1 MGTPP
6 RRRRSLREQCKE
18 YSCRASVFVPMPT
31 ARRLSENNNMEH
43 TDATKP
49 LKRSEADEPPSTTKR
64 RRRDELSP
72 SAAPTADAEATATDH
87 LPPTSPSA
95 ADAAAAALF
104 EDLPAPAA
112 DPASADPCP
121 RTLAFARSELEARG
135 ESHGLAH
142 AKRVR
147 ALALA
152 IYAELGGD
160 DARVVEVAALLHD
173 VCDHKYVD
181 PATDAGRACI
191 ERRDRFLAEALSEA
205 DAAAVLQIVGA
216 VSYSREAKAL
226 KKGEEPA
233 WAALPESIRVLRHCV
248 SDADKIDAIGV
259 RGLERCAAY
268 ARERGVRGS
277 LNVAREVAEHCDEK
291 LLRLRDE
298 YVRTAPGKRRAAPGH
313 EWLAAWRERARG
325 VVGF

>member
-1 MGTPP
+1 
-6 RRRRSLREQCKE
+6 
-18 YSCRASVFVPMPT
+18 MPT
-31 ARRLSENNNMEH
+31 ARGLSENKNMDGS
-43 TDATKP
+43 DATKP

-64 RRRDELSP
+64 RRRDDLS
-72 SAAPTADAEATATDH
+72 
-87 LPPTSPSA
+87 PTSPSA
-95 ADAAAAALF
+95 SDAAAAALF
-104 EDLPAPAA
+104 EGLPSPAA

-121 RTLAFARSELEARG
+121 RTLAFARAELEARG

-152 IYAELGGD
+152 IYAEVGGG

-181 PATDAGRACI
+181 PVTDAGRACI
-191 ERRDRFLAEALSEA
+191 ERRDRFLAETLSA
-205 DAAAVLQIVGA
+205 SHAAAVVQIMGA
-216 VSYSREAKAL
+216 VSYSREARAL
-226 KKGEEPA
+226 ARGEAPA
-233 WAALPESIRVLRHCV
+233 WASLPESIRVLRHCV

-313 EWLAAWRERARG
+313 EWLAEWREKARG

>member
-1 MGTPP
+1 
-6 RRRRSLREQCKE
+6 
-18 YSCRASVFVPMPT
+18 MPT
-31 ARRLSENNNMEH
+31 ARGLSENKNMEDS

-64 RRRDELSP
+64 RRRDDLS
-72 SAAPTADAEATATDH
+72 
-87 LPPTSPSA
+87 PTSPSA
-95 ADAAAAALF
+95 SDAAAAALF
-104 EDLPAPAA
+104 EGLPSPAA
-112 DPASADPCP
+112 DPASADPCA
-121 RTLAFARSELEARG
+121 RTLAFARAELEARG

-152 IYAELGGD
+152 IYAEVGGD
-160 DARVVEVAALLHD
+160 DARVVEVSALLHD

-191 ERRDRFLAEALSEA
+191 ERRDRFLAETLSA
-205 DAAAVLQIVGA
+205 SDAAAVVQIMGA
-216 VSYSREAKAL
+216 VSYSREARAL
-226 KKGEEPA
+226 ARGEAPA
-233 WAALPESIRVLRHCV
+233 WASLPESIRVLRHCV

-277 LNVAREVAEHCDEK
+277 LHVAREVAEHCDEK

>member
-1 MGTPP
+1 MVSFSLSA
-6 RRRRSLREQCKE
+6 RHNLRSEQHC
-18 YSCRASVFVPMPT
+18 PLMPT
-31 ARRLSENNNMEH
+31 TRRALSENETM
-43 TDATKP
+43 DASQP
-49 LKRSEADEPPSTTKR
+49 LKRSS
-64 RRRDELSP
+64 
-72 SAAPTADAEATATDH
+72 
-87 LPPTSPSA
+87 
-95 ADAAAAALF
+95 DAAAAALF
-104 EDLPAPAA
+104 EGLPSPAA

-191 ERRDRFLAEALSEA
+191 ERRDRFLAETLSEA

-226 KKGEEPA
+226 ARGEEPA

-313 EWLAAWRERARG
+313 EWLAAWRERARE

>member
-1 MGTPP
+1 
-6 RRRRSLREQCKE
+6 
-18 YSCRASVFVPMPT
+18 MPT
-31 ARRLSENNNMEH
+31 TRRALSENEDM
-43 TDATKP
+43 DASQP
-49 LKRSEADEPPSTTKR
+49 LKRSQ
-64 RRRDELSP
+64 
-72 SAAPTADAEATATDH
+72 SA
-87 LPPTSPSA
+87 
-95 ADAAAAALF
+95 AAAAALF
-104 EDLPAPAA
+104 EDLPSPAA

-298 YVRTAPGKRRAAPGH
+298 YVRTLVDFIEILPPSIVIERITGEAPSDFFVGPTWALDKSAVRNAVDREFEQRDSWQGKWYRKRS
-313 EWLAAWRERARG
+313 
-325 VVGF
+325 

>member
-1 MGTPP
+1 
-6 RRRRSLREQCKE
+6 
-18 YSCRASVFVPMPT
+18 MPT
-31 ARRLSENNNMEH
+31 TRRALSENEDM
-43 TDATKP
+43 DASQP
-49 LKRSEADEPPSTTKR
+49 LKRSS
-64 RRRDELSP
+64 
-72 SAAPTADAEATATDH
+72 
-87 LPPTSPSA
+87 
-95 ADAAAAALF
+95 DAAAAALF
-104 EDLPAPAA
+104 EGLPSPAA

-121 RTLAFARSELEARG
+121 RTLAFARAELEARG

-142 AKRVR
+142 AIRVR

-152 IYAELGGD
+152 IYAELSSE
-160 DARVVEVAALLHD
+160 DAHIVEIAALLHD

-181 PATDAGRACI
+181 PATAAGRACI
-191 ERRDRFLAEALSEA
+191 ERRDRFLAETLSEA

-226 KKGEEPA
+226 KKGEAPA
-233 WAALPESIRVLRHCV
+233 WAALPETIQVLRHCV

>member
-1 MGTPP
+1 
-6 RRRRSLREQCKE
+6 
-18 YSCRASVFVPMPT
+18 MPT
-31 ARRLSENNNMEH
+31 ARGLSENKNMEDN

-49 LKRSEADEPPSTTKR
+49 LKRSDADEPPSTTKR
-64 RRRDELSP
+64 RRRDDLS
-72 SAAPTADAEATATDH
+72 
-87 LPPTSPSA
+87 PTSPSA
-95 ADAAAAALF
+95 SDAAAAALF
-104 EDLPAPAA
+104 EGLPSPAA
-112 DPASADPCP
+112 DPAAADPCP
-121 RTLAFARSELEARG
+121 RTLAFARAELEARG

-152 IYAELGGD
+152 IYAEVGGD

-191 ERRDRFLAEALSEA
+191 ERRDRFLAETLSA
-205 DAAAVLQIVGA
+205 SDAAAVVQIMGA
-216 VSYSREAKAL
+216 VSYSREARAL
-226 KKGEEPA
+226 ARGEAPA
-233 WAALPESIRVLRHCV
+233 WASLPESIRVLRHCV

>member
-1 MGTPP
+1 
-6 RRRRSLREQCKE
+6 
-18 YSCRASVFVPMPT
+18 MPT
-31 ARRLSENNNMEH
+31 TRGLSENKNMEDN
-43 TDATKP
+43 TDATNP
-49 LKRSEADEPPSTTKR
+49 LKRPEADEPPSTTKR

-72 SAAPTADAEATATDH
+72 S
-87 LPPTSPSA
+87 SPSA
-95 ADAAAAALF
+95 SDAAAAALF
-104 EDLPAPAA
+104 EGLPSPAA
-112 DPASADPCP
+112 DPASADPCA
-121 RTLAFARSELEARG
+121 RTLAFARAELEARG

-152 IYAELGGD
+152 IYAEVGGG

-191 ERRDRFLAEALSEA
+191 ERRDRFLAETLSA
-205 DAAAVLQIVGA
+205 SDAAAVVQIMGA
-216 VSYSREAKAL
+216 VSYSREARAL
-226 KKGEEPA
+226 ARGEAPA
-233 WAALPESIRVLRHCV
+233 WASLPESIRVLRHCV

-313 EWLAAWRERARG
+313 EWLAAWREKARG

>member
-1 MGTPP
+1 
-6 RRRRSLREQCKE
+6 
-18 YSCRASVFVPMPT
+18 MPT
-31 ARRLSENNNMEH
+31 ARGLSENKNMDGS
-43 TDATKP
+43 DATKP

-64 RRRDELSP
+64 RRRDDLS
-72 SAAPTADAEATATDH
+72 
-87 LPPTSPSA
+87 PTSPSA
-95 ADAAAAALF
+95 SDAAAAALF
-104 EDLPAPAA
+104 EGLPSPAA
-112 DPASADPCP
+112 DPAAADPCP
-121 RTLAFARSELEARG
+121 RTLAFARAELEARG

-152 IYAELGGD
+152 IYAEVGGG

-181 PATDAGRACI
+181 PVTDAGRACI
-191 ERRDRFLAEALSEA
+191 ERRDRFLAETLSA
-205 DAAAVLQIVGA
+205 SHAAAVVQIMGA
-216 VSYSREAKAL
+216 VSYSREARAL
-226 KKGEEPA
+226 ARGEAPA
-233 WAALPESIRVLRHCV
+233 WASLPESIRVLRHCV

-298 YVRTAPGKRRAAPGH
+298 YVRTAPGKRRAEPGH
-313 EWLAAWRERARG
+313 EWLAAWRERARE

>member
-1 MGTPP
+1 
-6 RRRRSLREQCKE
+6 
-18 YSCRASVFVPMPT
+18 MPT
-31 ARRLSENNNMEH
+31 TRGLSENKNMEDN

-49 LKRSEADEPPSTTKR
+49 LKRSDADEPPSTTKR
-64 RRRDELSP
+64 RRRD
-72 SAAPTADAEATATDH
+72 AAETETTTATDQ
-87 LPPTSPSA
+87 TSPSA
-95 ADAAAAALF
+95 SDAAAAALF
-104 EDLPAPAA
+104 EGLPSPAA

-121 RTLAFARSELEARG
+121 RTLAFARAELEARG

-142 AKRVR
+142 AIRVR

-152 IYAELGGD
+152 IYAELSSE
-160 DARVVEVAALLHD
+160 DAHIVEIAALLHD

-181 PATDAGRACI
+181 PATAAGRACI
-191 ERRDRFLAEALSEA
+191 ERRDRFLAETLSA
-205 DAAAVLQIVGA
+205 SDAAAVVQIMGA
-216 VSYSREAKAL
+216 VSYSREARAL
-226 KKGEEPA
+226 ARGEEPA
-233 WAALPESIRVLRHCV
+233 WAALPENMQVLRHCV

-277 LNVAREVAEHCDEK
+277 LHVAREVAEHCDEK

-313 EWLAAWRERARG
+313 EWLAAWRKRARA

>member
-1 MGTPP
+1 MKAVS
-6 RRRRSLREQCKE
+6 SLRPLGEAVSRTHCT
-18 YSCRASVFVPMPT
+18 ASVIAPMPT
-31 ARRLSENNNMEH
+31 TRALGENKNMEH

-49 LKRSEADEPPSTTKR
+49 LKRPEADEPPSTTKR
-64 RRRDELSP
+64 RRRDELS
-72 SAAPTADAEATATDH
+72 
-87 LPPTSPSA
+87 SPSA

-104 EDLPAPAA
+104 EGLPSPAA
-112 DPASADPCP
+112 DPASADPCA
-121 RTLAFARSELEARG
+121 RTLAFARAELEARG

-152 IYAELGGD
+152 IYAEISSE
-160 DARVVEVAALLHD
+160 DARDVEVAALLHD

-191 ERRDRFLAEALSEA
+191 ERRDCFLAETLSA
-205 DAAAVLQIVGA
+205 SHAAAVVQIMGA

-226 KKGEEPA
+226 ARGEAPA
-233 WAALPESIRVLRHCV
+233 WAALPENIQVLRHCV

-313 EWLAAWRERARG
+313 EWLAAWRERARE

>member
-1 MGTPP
+1 
-6 RRRRSLREQCKE
+6 
-18 YSCRASVFVPMPT
+18 MPT
-31 ARRLSENNNMEH
+31 ARWLSENKNMEH

-49 LKRSEADEPPSTTKR
+49 LKRSDADEPPSTTKR
-64 RRRDELSP
+64 RRRD
-72 SAAPTADAEATATDH
+72 AAEAETATATDQ
-87 LPPTSPSA
+87 TSPSA
-95 ADAAAAALF
+95 SDAAAAALF
-104 EDLPAPAA
+104 EGLPSPAA
-112 DPASADPCP
+112 DPASADPCA
-121 RTLAFARSELEARG
+121 RTLAFARAELEARG

-142 AKRVR
+142 ALRVR

-152 IYAELGGD
+152 IYAELSSE
-160 DARVVEVAALLHD
+160 DAHIVEVAALLHD

-191 ERRDRFLAEALSEA
+191 ERRDRFLAETLSEPA
-205 DAAAVLQIVGA
+205 AAAVVQIVGA
-216 VSYSREAKAL
+216 VSYSREARAL
-226 KKGEEPA
+226 ARGEAPA
-233 WAALPESIRVLRHCV
+233 WSALPEHIQVLRHCV

-259 RGLERCAAY
+259 RGLGRCAAY

-313 EWLAAWRERARG
+313 EWLAAWREKARG

>member
-1 MGTPP
+1 
-6 RRRRSLREQCKE
+6 
-18 YSCRASVFVPMPT
+18 MPT
-31 ARRLSENNNMEH
+31 RALSENKNME
-43 TDATKP
+43 DSNATKQ
-49 LKRSEADEPPSTTKR
+49 LKRSEADEPVSTTKR
-64 RRRDELSP
+64 RRRDDLS
-72 SAAPTADAEATATDH
+72 
-87 LPPTSPSA
+87 PTSPSA
-95 ADAAAAALF
+95 SDAAAAALF
-104 EDLPAPAA
+104 EDLPSPAA
-112 DPASADPCP
+112 DPASADPCA
-121 RTLAFARSELEARG
+121 RTLAFARAELEARG

-152 IYAELGGD
+152 IYAEVGGD

-181 PATDAGRACI
+181 PATDAGRACV
-191 ERRDRFLAEALSEA
+191 ERRDRFLAETLSA
-205 DAAAVLQIVGA
+205 SDAAAVVQIMGA

-226 KKGEEPA
+226 KKGEAPA
-233 WAALPESIRVLRHCV
+233 WAALPESMRVLRHCV

>member
-1 MGTPP
+1 
-6 RRRRSLREQCKE
+6 
-18 YSCRASVFVPMPT
+18 MPT
-31 ARRLSENNNMEH
+31 ARGLSENKNMDGS
-43 TDATKP
+43 DATKP

-64 RRRDELSP
+64 RRRDDLS
-72 SAAPTADAEATATDH
+72 
-87 LPPTSPSA
+87 PTSPSA
-95 ADAAAAALF
+95 SDAAAAALF
-104 EDLPAPAA
+104 EGLPSPAA
-112 DPASADPCP
+112 DPASADPCA
-121 RTLAFARSELEARG
+121 RTLAFARAELEARG

-152 IYAELGGD
+152 IYAEVGGD

-191 ERRDRFLAEALSEA
+191 ERRDRFLAETLSA
-205 DAAAVLQIVGA
+205 SDAAAVVRIMGA

-233 WAALPESIRVLRHCV
+233 WAALPENIQVLRHCV

-313 EWLAAWRERARG
+313 EWLAAWRERARE

>member
-1 MGTPP
+1 
-6 RRRRSLREQCKE
+6 
-18 YSCRASVFVPMPT
+18 MPT
-31 ARRLSENNNMEH
+31 ARGLSENKNMDGS
-43 TDATKP
+43 DATKP

-64 RRRDELSP
+64 RRRDDLS
-72 SAAPTADAEATATDH
+72 
-87 LPPTSPSA
+87 PTSPSA
-95 ADAAAAALF
+95 SDAAAAALF
-104 EDLPAPAA
+104 EGLPSPAA
-112 DPASADPCP
+112 DPASAEVCQ
-121 RTLAFARSELEARG
+121 RTLAFARAELEARG

-142 AKRVR
+142 ARRVR

-152 IYAELGGD
+152 IYAEVGGG

-181 PATDAGRACI
+181 PATDAGRACV
-191 ERRDRFLAEALSEA
+191 ERRDRFLAETLSA
-205 DAAAVLQIVGA
+205 SDAAAVVQIVGA
-216 VSYSREAKAL
+216 VSYSREARAL
-226 KKGEEPA
+226 ARGEAPA
-233 WAALPESIRVLRHCV
+233 WAALPENIQVLRHCV

-291 LLRLRDE
+291 LLRLRGE

>member
-1 MGTPP
+1 
-6 RRRRSLREQCKE
+6 
-18 YSCRASVFVPMPT
+18 MPT
-31 ARRLSENNNMEH
+31 ARGLSENKNMDGS
-43 TDATKP
+43 DATKP

-64 RRRDELSP
+64 RRRDDLS
-72 SAAPTADAEATATDH
+72 
-87 LPPTSPSA
+87 PTSPSA
-95 ADAAAAALF
+95 SDAAAAALF
-104 EDLPAPAA
+104 EGLPSPAA
-112 DPASADPCP
+112 DPAAADPCP
-121 RTLAFARSELEARG
+121 RTLAFARAELEARG

-152 IYAELGGD
+152 IYAEVGGG

-181 PATDAGRACI
+181 PVTDAGRACI
-191 ERRDRFLAEALSEA
+191 ERRDRFLAETLSA
-205 DAAAVLQIVGA
+205 SHAAAVVQIMGA
-216 VSYSREAKAL
+216 VSYSREARAL
-226 KKGEEPA
+226 ARGEDPA
-233 WAALPESIRVLRHCV
+233 WAALPQNIQVLRHCV

-313 EWLAAWRERARG
+313 EWLAAWRERARE

>member
-1 MGTPP
+1 
-6 RRRRSLREQCKE
+6 
-18 YSCRASVFVPMPT
+18 MPT
-31 ARRLSENNNMEH
+31 ARGLSENKNMEH

-49 LKRSEADEPPSTTKR
+49 LKRSDADEPPSTTKR
-64 RRRDELSP
+64 RRRD
-72 SAAPTADAEATATDH
+72 AAEAETATATDQ
-87 LPPTSPSA
+87 TSPSA
-95 ADAAAAALF
+95 SDAAAAALF
-104 EDLPAPAA
+104 EGLPSPAA
-112 DPASADPCP
+112 DPASADPCA
-121 RTLAFARSELEARG
+121 RTLAFARAELEARG

-152 IYAELGGD
+152 IYYAEVGGD

-191 ERRDRFLAEALSEA
+191 ERRDRFLAETLSA
-205 DAAAVLQIVGA
+205 SDAAAVVQIMGA

-226 KKGEEPA
+226 KKGEAPA
-233 WAALPESIRVLRHCV
+233 WAALPESMRVLRHCV

-277 LNVAREVAEHCDEK
+277 SNVAREVAEHCDEK

>member
-1 MGTPP
+1 
-6 RRRRSLREQCKE
+6 
-18 YSCRASVFVPMPT
+18 MPT
-31 ARRLSENNNMEH
+31 LRHALSENEKNM
-43 TDATKP
+43 DATDQ
-49 LKRSEADEPPSTTKR
+49 LKRSDADEPPSTTKR
-64 RRRDELSP
+64 RRRDELS
-72 SAAPTADAEATATDH
+72 
-87 LPPTSPSA
+87 SPSA

-104 EDLPAPAA
+104 EDLPSPAA
-112 DPASADPCP
+112 DPASAEECP

-152 IYAELGGD
+152 IYGELQTD
-160 DARVVEVAALLHD
+160 VDSSRVVEVAALLHD

-191 ERRDRFLAEALSEA
+191 ERRDRFLAETLSA
-205 DAAAVLQIVGA
+205 SDAAAVVQIMGA

-226 KKGEEPA
+226 ARGEAPA
-233 WAALPESIRVLRHCV
+233 WSALPEHIQVLRHCV

-259 RGLERCAAY
+259 RGLGRCAAY

-313 EWLAAWRERARG
+313 EWLAAWREKARG

>member
-1 MGTPP
+1 MGVFDELLVVPAAEPIIDCTGTPD
-6 RRRRSLREQCKE
+6 K
-18 YSCRASVFVPMPT
+18 AAVAFV
-31 ARRLSENNNMEH
+31 EGE
-43 TDATKP
+43 
-49 LKRSEADEPPSTTKR
+49 LKD
-64 RRRDELSP
+64 
-72 SAAPTADAEATATDH
+72 
-87 LPPTSPSA
+87 
-95 ADAAAAALF
+95 
-104 EDLPAPAA
+104 
-112 DPASADPCP
+112 
-121 RTLAFARSELEARG
+121 RG
-135 ESHGLAH
+135 ESHGLGH
-142 AKRVR
+142 TLRVR
-147 ALALA
+147 HLSLE
-152 IYAELGGD
+152 IW
-160 DARVVEVAALLHD
+160 DAGNPFTEAFNQCADAGMDPMRVVEFAALLHD

-191 ERRDRFLAEALSEA
+191 ERRDRFLAEALSEE

-226 KKGEEPA
+226 KKGEAPA

>member
-1 MGTPP
+1 
-6 RRRRSLREQCKE
+6 
-18 YSCRASVFVPMPT
+18 
-31 ARRLSENNNMEH
+31 MEH

-49 LKRSEADEPPSTTKR
+49 LKRPEADEPPSTTKR
-64 RRRDELSP
+64 RRRDELS
-72 SAAPTADAEATATDH
+72 
-87 LPPTSPSA
+87 SPSA

-104 EDLPAPAA
+104 QDLPSPAA

-181 PATDAGRACI
+181 PATDAGRARG
-191 ERRDRFLAEALSEA
+191 RRSQ
-205 DAAAVLQIVGA
+205 VQQ
-216 VSYSREAKAL
+216 
-226 KKGEEPA
+226 
-233 WAALPESIRVLRHCV
+233 
-248 SDADKIDAIGV
+248 
-259 RGLERCAAY
+259 
-268 ARERGVRGS
+268 
-277 LNVAREVAEHCDEK
+277 HCDRI
-291 LLRLRDE
+291 L
-298 YVRTAPGKRRAAPGH
+298 H
-313 EWLAAWRERARG
+313 
-325 VVGF
+325 

>member
-1 MGTPP
+1 
-6 RRRRSLREQCKE
+6 
-18 YSCRASVFVPMPT
+18 MPT
-31 ARRLSENNNMEH
+31 ARGLSENKNMEH

-64 RRRDELSP
+64 RRRDGVSP
-72 SAAPTADAEATATDH
+72 ASA
-87 LPPTSPSA
+87 S
-95 ADAAAAALF
+95 DAAAAALF
-104 EDLPAPAA
+104 EDLPSPAA
-112 DPASADPCP
+112 DPASAEECP
-121 RTLAFARSELEARG
+121 RTLAFARAELEARG

-191 ERRDRFLAEALSEA
+191 ERRDRFLAETLSA
-205 DAAAVLQIVGA
+205 SDAAAVVQIMGA

-226 KKGEEPA
+226 ARGEAPA
-233 WAALPESIRVLRHCV
+233 WAALPENIQVLRHCV

-313 EWLAAWRERARG
+313 EWLAEWREKARG

>member
-1 MGTPP
+1 
-6 RRRRSLREQCKE
+6 
-18 YSCRASVFVPMPT
+18 MPT
-31 ARRLSENNNMEH
+31 ARGLSENKNTEH

-49 LKRSEADEPPSTTKR
+49 LKRSEEEEPPSTTKR
-64 RRRDELSP
+64 RRRDDLS
-72 SAAPTADAEATATDH
+72 
-87 LPPTSPSA
+87 PTSPSA
-95 ADAAAAALF
+95 SDAAAAALF
-104 EDLPAPAA
+104 EGLPSPAA
-112 DPASADPCP
+112 DPASADPCA
-121 RTLAFARSELEARG
+121 RTLAFARAELEARG

-142 AKRVR
+142 ARRVR

-191 ERRDRFLAEALSEA
+191 GRRDRFLAETLSA
-205 DAAAVLQIVGA
+205 SDAAAVVQIMGA
-216 VSYSREAKAL
+216 VSYSREARAL
-226 KKGEEPA
+226 ARGEDPA
-233 WAALPESIRVLRHCV
+233 WAALPQNIQVLRHCV

-277 LNVAREVAEHCDEK
+277 INVAREVAEHCDEK

>member
-1 MGTPP
+1 
-6 RRRRSLREQCKE
+6 
-18 YSCRASVFVPMPT
+18 MPT
-31 ARRLSENNNMEH
+31 ARGLSENKNMDGS
-43 TDATKP
+43 DATKP

-64 RRRDELSP
+64 RRRD
-72 SAAPTADAEATATDH
+72 AAETETTTATDQ
-87 LPPTSPSA
+87 TSPSA
-95 ADAAAAALF
+95 SDAAAAALF
-104 EDLPAPAA
+104 EGLPSPAA

-121 RTLAFARSELEARG
+121 RTLAFARAELEARG

-152 IYAELGGD
+152 IYAEVGGG

-181 PATDAGRACI
+181 PVTDAGRACI
-191 ERRDRFLAEALSEA
+191 ERRDRFLAETLSA
-205 DAAAVLQIVGA
+205 SHAAAVVQIMGA
-216 VSYSREAKAL
+216 VSYSREARAL
-226 KKGEEPA
+226 ARGEAPA
-233 WAALPESIRVLRHCV
+233 WASLPESIRVLRHCV

-259 RGLERCAAY
+259 RGLERCAQY

-313 EWLAAWRERARG
+313 EWLAEWREKARG

>member
-1 MGTPP
+1 
-6 RRRRSLREQCKE
+6 
-18 YSCRASVFVPMPT
+18 MPS
-31 ARRLSENNNMEH
+31 ARGLSENKNMDDS
-43 TDATKP
+43 DATKP

-64 RRRDELSP
+64 RRRDDLS
-72 SAAPTADAEATATDH
+72 
-87 LPPTSPSA
+87 PTSPSA
-95 ADAAAAALF
+95 SDAAAAALF
-104 EDLPAPAA
+104 EGLPSPAA

-121 RTLAFARSELEARG
+121 RTLAFARAELEARG

-142 AKRVR
+142 AIRVR

-152 IYAELGGD
+152 IYAELSSE
-160 DARVVEVAALLHD
+160 DAHIVEIAALLHD

-181 PATDAGRACI
+181 PATAAGRACI
-191 ERRDRFLAEALSEA
+191 ERRDRFLAETLSA
-205 DAAAVLQIVGA
+205 SDAAAVVQIMGA
-216 VSYSREAKAL
+216 VSYSREARAL
-226 KKGEEPA
+226 ARGEEPA
-233 WAALPESIRVLRHCV
+233 WAALPENMQVLRHCV

-277 LNVAREVAEHCDEK
+277 LHVAREVAEHCDEK

-313 EWLAAWRERARG
+313 DWLAAWRERARD

>member
-1 MGTPP
+1 
-6 RRRRSLREQCKE
+6 
-18 YSCRASVFVPMPT
+18 MPT
-31 ARRLSENNNMEH
+31 TRRALSENEEM
-43 TDATKP
+43 DASQP
-49 LKRSEADEPPSTTKR
+49 LKRSS
-64 RRRDELSP
+64 
-72 SAAPTADAEATATDH
+72 
-87 LPPTSPSA
+87 
-95 ADAAAAALF
+95 DAAAAALF

-226 KKGEEPA
+226 ARGEEPA

-313 EWLAAWRERARG
+313 EWLAAWRERARE